1 MATCQRTI
9 TASFVKKAGHIS
21 DVLDFRFRIL
31 LMLLCPYNYKQ
42 TSGRSSYH
50 VAQRLTLDVVTL
62 EGRTMSS
69 SAYCL
74 HHDHHSRGYPPSPA
88 SPSHARNACKT
99 HHRRPPELQ
108 SLSLES
114 LDARKTKVT
123 METISRM
130 QAEATALTCLGGLC
144 AGVVKGSPVLG
155 LAGTGILIRGS
166 GCLNFRTAT
175 GA

>member
-88 SPSHARNACKT
+88 SLQPSPPSPSPSPSHIIFSFGKRITFRAIRMRVLLGSLVRRAMPCFGDPQERHPKPPTPKT
-99 HHRRPPELQ
+99 
-108 SLSLES
+108 
-114 LDARKTKVT
+114 RKP
-123 METISRM
+123 
-130 QAEATALTCLGGLC
+130 LL
-144 AGVVKGSPVLG
+144 
-155 LAGTGILIRGS
+155 
-166 GCLNFRTAT
+166 
-175 GA
+175 